1 MISNVK
7 QLKQFLEKQD
17 DNKRLSI
24 VTIDDE
30 NLDKWISYAKK
41 YDYVEII
48 NSNGEEF
55 VGIAT
60 LSP

>member
-48 NSNGEEF
+48 NGGEEF